1 MQWKELASVLNSL
14 RFSQMKS
21 LSQLFL
27 VKPLWIFPTAKA
39 TATCMQMCE
48 RLFPK
53 IHHGHGKENAF
64 RHIMWN
70 ALLVREFYYH
80 SSNLEKSSNF
90 ADKVTAWHENF
101 SPNPPLEHAMDV
113 HNNALGRIWATEWL
127 NNKIALENDSL
138 ETLILVELSKAK
150 QLIKPDDIKNHKGL
164 PVYISN

>member
-53 IHHGHGKENAF
+53 STTAMVRK
-64 RHIMWN
+64 M
-70 ALLVREFYYH
+70 LL
-80 SSNLEKSSNF
+80 
-90 ADKVTAWHENF
+90 D
-101 SPNPPLEHAMDV
+101 
-113 HNNALGRIWATEWL
+113 
-127 NNKIALENDSL
+127 
-138 ETLILVELSKAK
+138 ILC
-150 QLIKPDDIKNHKGL
+150 GMRC
-164 PVYISN
+164 

>member
-1 MQWKELASVLNSL
+1 MQ
-14 RFSQMKS
+14 
-21 LSQLFL
+21 
-27 VKPLWIFPTAKA
+27 
-39 TATCMQMCE
+39 
-48 RLFPK
+48 
-53 IHHGHGKENAF
+53 
-64 RHIMWN
+64 
-70 ALLVREFYYH
+70 LLVREFYYH

-150 QLIKPDDIKNHKGL
+150 QLIKPDDIKNHTGL
-164 PVYISN
+164 PVFISN